1 MKLSASISLLY
12 VVCSSKTRCC
22 FIFMHVLV
30 KSAESRQES
39 VHRILLLKDWKPVMM
54 VFFYFSCAVTD
65 CCSDPSLP
73 LFCHW
78 AQKHLT
84 GTSLP
89 SLTSLTPS
97 LGLWLSLC
105 VRLVLAFWFFC
116 FELNVFLR
124 IQTRAGCEIQIF
136 SELLFFFLSTN
147 LQHNMWLCTIKVSL
161 PNTGQ
166 LWFLCF
172 PVQKMLTCKVI
183 LDQCWSS

>member
-1 MKLSASISLLY
+1 
-12 VVCSSKTRCC
+12 
-22 FIFMHVLV
+22 
-30 KSAESRQES
+30 
-39 VHRILLLKDWKPVMM
+39 M

-97 LGLWLSLC
+97 LGLVCQISVGFLVSL
-105 VRLVLAFWFFC
+105 FWTC
-116 FELNVFLR
+116 FWESKRELGVKFK
-124 IQTRAGCEIQIF
+124 QIF
-136 SELLFFFLSTN
+136 SFCFSFYQQTCN
-147 LQHNMWLCTIKVSL
+147 TTCNWRRTINVSL

-172 PVQKMLTCKVI
+172 RLPSTSEKCWHWKKKLKCVQRYMSGYTGPESVKLLEKSNVI
-183 LDQCWSS
+183 TVKCHSPSLQWTY

>member
-1 MKLSASISLLY
+1 
-12 VVCSSKTRCC
+12 
-22 FIFMHVLV
+22 
-30 KSAESRQES
+30 
-39 VHRILLLKDWKPVMM
+39 MM

-97 LGLWLSLC
+97 LGLWLNLC
-105 VRLVLAFWFFC
+105 VRLVLAFWFLCFERVSESPNESWVWNSSRFSASFC
-116 FELNVFLR
+116 FSFYQ
-124 IQTRAGCEIQIF
+124 QTCN
-136 SELLFFFLSTN
+136 TTC
-147 LQHNMWLCTIKVSL
+147 HWLCTINVSL

-172 PVQKMLTCKVI
+172 RLPSTSEK
-183 LDQCWSS
+183 CWHWKKKLKCEQRYM